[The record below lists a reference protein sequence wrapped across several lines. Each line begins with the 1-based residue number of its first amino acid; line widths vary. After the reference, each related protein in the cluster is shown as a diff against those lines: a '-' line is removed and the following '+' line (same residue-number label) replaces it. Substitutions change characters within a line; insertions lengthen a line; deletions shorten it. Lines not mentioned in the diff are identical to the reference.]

1 MKKFYSIFAAALM
14 AFASAMPVSAQVAE
28 ANEDLEGEVAA
39 NFKGLNYDVPALDA
53 ELQAKCDEMMGM
65 MLTDPGKANKEFM
78 KIIRKNRTKADV
90 LVAMGHYFVMSSKPG
105 LSYFPFANQCQRQAY
120 EIAPTDISVLMF
132 CAETAMLSRNYG
144 VAGTKFDEILTLD
157 STNIEAYKQSARVYK
172 SINPYSAI
180 EKLKKL
186 KQFDATYYLA
196 DKELGDIYY
205 TQNEFKNAV
214 EAYKAYYKAVPKTAE
229 NLEIRACI
237 RYCLSLFA
245 VQNYLDCQDVANAAL
260 AFAADNKAL
269 KGYKFFCEV
278 ENYELDKAAESIK
291 YISEKQ
297 YADSMYTYLDYLYAA
312 KYETEKDNKEAAID
326 YYVKAVSLDST
337 KAPGFK
343 NLADLLR
350 QSRRAEEAI
359 PYYKKYLELVGKKKT
374 LGDDL
379 GLANLYLAASNKDSI
394 AEDAKMAF
402 KQDADKIY
410 EGIIA
415 EMNDPENAGNYKPE
429 VLYIPYFYRARLWIT
444 NPQAPEELPREYY
457 TKAFELIGDND
468 NLKNQ
473 KIQCA
478 QYLMLYHLKYC
489 QFKEAE
495 GMTFTDEEKKAHDE
509 ECKKY
514 CEEILMLN
522 PEHKVALQVIEL
534 L

>member
-1 MKKFYSIFAAALM
+1 MKKFYYVFTVALM
-14 AFASAMPVSAQVAE
+14 LLAGATSASAQVAE
-28 ANEDLEGEVAA
+28 ANEDLEAEVAA

-53 ELQAKCDEMMGM
+53 ELQAKCDELMGM
-65 MLTDPGKANKEFM
+65 MLTDPSKANKEFM
-78 KIIRKNRTKADV
+78 KLMRKNRLKSDV

-105 LSYFPFANQCQRQAY
+105 MSYFPFANQCQRQAY
-120 EIAPTDISVLMF
+120 EVAPTDIKVLMF

-144 VAGTKFDEILTLD
+144 VAGTKFDEILTID
-157 STNIEAYKQSARVYK
+157 STYIEAYKQSARVYK

-180 EKLKKL
+180 EKLNKL
-186 KQFDATYYLA
+186 KQFDPSYYLA

-214 EAYKAYYKAVPKTAE
+214 AAYDAYYKAVPKTAE
-229 NLEIRACI
+229 DLEIRACI
-237 RYCLSLFA
+237 RYSLSLFA
-245 VQNYLDCQDVANAAL
+245 VQKYFECQEVATTAL
-260 AFAADNKAL
+260 AFAPDNKAL

-278 ENYELDKAAESIK
+278 ENYELDKAAESMK

-297 YADSMYTYLDYLYAA
+297 YADSTYTYLDYLYAA
-312 KYETEKDNKEAAID
+312 KYETEKDNKEGAIN
-326 YYVKAVSLDST
+326 YYQLALALDST

-343 NLADLLR
+343 SLADLLR
-350 QSRRAEEAI
+350 QDRRAEEAI

-394 AEDAKMAF
+394 DAEAKLAF
-402 KQDADKIY
+402 KQDADQIY
-410 EGIIA
+410 ANIIA
-415 EMNDPENAGNYKPE
+415 EMNDPENAGNYNQD

-444 NPQAPEELPREYY
+444 NPAAPEELPREYY

-468 NLKNQ
+468 KLKNQ

-489 QFKEAE
+489 QFKESE
-495 GMTFTDEEKKAHDE
+495 GATFTDEERKAHDE

-522 PEHKVALQVIEL
+522 PEHKTALQVIEL